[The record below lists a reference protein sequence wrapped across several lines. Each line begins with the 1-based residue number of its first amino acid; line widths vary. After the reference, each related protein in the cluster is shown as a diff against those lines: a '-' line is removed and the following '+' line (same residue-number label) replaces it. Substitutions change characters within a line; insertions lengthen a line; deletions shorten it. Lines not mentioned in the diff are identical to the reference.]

1 MASDMKKP
9 MGITILTRSNL
20 KEIMWPLDIK
30 DMFGIGKKLSQSLKQ

>member
-30 DMFGIGKKLSQSLKQ
+30 DMFGIGKNSAKA